1 MKQLLGLTLGALLLL
16 ATPAMA
22 QAAHYCDTVQ
32 PTSGNGV
39 AGQVLTISQCSD
51 NKDTNGNA
59 TTLTGGWLYDNGSKT
74 AITLT
79 PGTVSTVSG
88 KQVYTSTY
96 TVPASA
102 GLRTLQ
108 TSFQN
113 ASGESAKGN
122 SFALTVV
129 LPPSVATAPSSL
141 TVK

>member
-1 MKQLLGLTLGALLLL
+1 MKLLGLTLGTLLLL
-16 ATPAMA
+16 ATPAFA
-22 QAAHYCDTVQ
+22 QTHYCDATQ
-32 PTSGNGV
+32 PTSGTGV
-39 AGQVLTISQCSD
+39 AGQTLTISECSD

-59 TTLTGGWLYDNGSKT
+59 TVITGGFLYDNGVKT

-79 PGTVSTVSG
+79 PGSVSTVSG
-88 KQVYTSTY
+88 KQLYTATY
-96 TVPASA
+96 TVPATA

-122 SFALTVV
+122 SFALTVS
-129 LPPSVATAPSSL
+129 LPPSVATAPSGL